1 MRFCLLHVPNFM
13 LCYSL
18 SKILSTLLMLVLFSY
33 LQWGIYVTSLWEEIV
48 ASFERVNFKRI
59 QSFASSLKSSMEFS
73 FVSKF
78 ILYFS
83 ALGLIILKFWLI
95 LKSWIGSSMEFN
107 PFDAIICF
115 IYVFF
120 WMERIGS
127 WENNKKAALEAELKQ
142 IEVIRK
148 QNICNVFK
156 FYLYSM

>member
-1 MRFCLLHVPNFM
+1 
-13 LCYSL
+13 
-18 SKILSTLLMLVLFSY
+18 
-33 LQWGIYVTSLWEEIV
+33 
-48 ASFERVNFKRI
+48 
-59 QSFASSLKSSMEFS
+59 
-73 FVSKF
+73 
-78 ILYFS
+78 
-83 ALGLIILKFWLI
+83 
-95 LKSWIGSSMEFN
+95 MEFN
-107 PFDAIICF
+107 PFDVIICF